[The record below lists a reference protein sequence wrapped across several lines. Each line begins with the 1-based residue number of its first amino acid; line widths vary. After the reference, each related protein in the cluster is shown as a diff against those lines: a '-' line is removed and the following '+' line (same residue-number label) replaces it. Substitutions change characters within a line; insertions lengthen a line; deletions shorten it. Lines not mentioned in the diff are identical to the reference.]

1 MAKKGETVVH
11 VTLACSECNR
21 RNYHTQRNKNNTRN
35 KLKLNKY
42 CKWDRKHTLHK
53 EV

>member
-1 MAKKGETVVH
+1 MAKKGEAVIH
-11 VTLACSECNR
+11 VTLACSECAR

-35 KLKLNKY
+35 KLELNKY

>member
-11 VTLACSECNR
+11 VTLACSECAR
-21 RNYHTQRNKNNTRN
+21 RNYHTRRNKNNTRN
-35 KLKLNKY
+35 KLELNKY

-53 EV
+53 EI

>member
-11 VTLACSECNR
+11 VTLACSECSR
-21 RNYHTQRNKNNTRN
+21 RNYHTRRNKNNTRN
-35 KLKLNKY
+35 KLELNKY

-53 EV
+53 EI

>member
-11 VTLACSECNR
+11 VTLACSECSR
-21 RNYHTQRNKNNTRN
+21 RNYHTRRNKNNTRN
-35 KLKLNKY
+35 KLELMKY